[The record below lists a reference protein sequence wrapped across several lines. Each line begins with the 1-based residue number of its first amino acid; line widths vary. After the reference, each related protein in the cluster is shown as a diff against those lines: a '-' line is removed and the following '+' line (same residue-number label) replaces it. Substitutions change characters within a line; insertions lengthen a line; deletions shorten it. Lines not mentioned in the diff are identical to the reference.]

1 MSDDQQDEQENTS
14 VIGHMAWCAYVDRD
28 EGKACD
34 CPHDDAC
41 DHGIPTGFTCRIC
54 ITEKARAEG
63 ERAATERMQP
73 IVDDYLR
80 QAKNHERHRDAGGIL
95 NLAEQTMV
103 NIAAR
108 YREGRA

>member
-1 MSDDQQDEQENTS
+1 MMTYCDTCNQQTVESVSSRRYSHEDMHDAEQRAFMA
-14 VIGHMAWCAYVDRD
+14 GH
-28 EGKACD
+28 
-34 CPHDDAC
+34 
-41 DHGIPTGFTCRIC
+41 
-54 ITEKARAEG
+54 AEG